1 MELKHLSRSRRR
13 NQAVIRP
20 AGDQSHRLTPTKYI
34 HHTLFD
40 AQVIFTERTYAVVSD
55 VRRGSI
61 MTTNNRTEITQ
72 LYQIRARVGGIRI
85 APTVDGSLEAVMQ
98 GRYAGV
104 LKLAAG
110 RTLINVVAGTRF
122 ARHFLRRCALP

>member
-1 MELKHLSRSRRR
+1 
-13 NQAVIRP
+13 
-20 AGDQSHRLTPTKYI
+20 
-34 HHTLFD
+34 
-40 AQVIFTERTYAVVSD
+40 VSD
-55 VRRGSI
+55 VRRGTI

-72 LYQIRARVGGIRI
+72 LYQIRALVGRIRI

-122 ARHFLRRCALP
+122 AQHFLRRCALP